1 MSPGGRATGEA
12 RRPTGCTRCLDD
24 GSRGSVRS
32 HRRGGPISSQADTT
46 YGFERLERAVAK
58 LVEEYRALRR
68 ENARLIRELGDR
80 DHRIGVLEGQILEL
94 NQRRQDVGKRID
106 ELISQIEHLDT
117 RLGASAGSS

>member
-1 MSPGGRATGEA
+1 MT
-12 RRPTGCTRCLDD
+12 
-24 GSRGSVRS
+24 
-32 HRRGGPISSQADTT
+32 
-46 YGFERLERAVAK
+46 K
-58 LVEEYRALRR
+58 LVQEHRVLRQ

-117 RLGASAGSS
+117 RFGASAGRTG

>member
-1 MSPGGRATGEA
+1 LTEGAAARYDHSVGG
-12 RRPTGCTRCLDD
+12 
-24 GSRGSVRS
+24 S
-32 HRRGGPISSQADTT
+32 PISSQADTT
-46 YGFERLERAVAK
+46 YGFERLERAVTK
-58 LVEEYRALRR
+58 LVEEHRALRR

>member
-1 MSPGGRATGEA
+1 
-12 RRPTGCTRCLDD
+12 
-24 GSRGSVRS
+24 
-32 HRRGGPISSQADTT
+32 
-46 YGFERLERAVAK
+46 
-58 LVEEYRALRR
+58 
-68 ENARLIRELGDR
+68 LIRELGDR